1 MKESNI
7 LFSDILAHRL
17 QEYLVNSRS
26 ENGWITKDFILFEP
40 EYNNTNSC
48 SVFKRQE
55 VTVKAK
61 HNEKTDQINI
71 PNYLSHNPS
80 VMSTCTMV
88 GSVATGSATTTDVT
102 TDQSNTGDYLKPIN
116 DTSTTVNNLSTESYS
131 SSFHLSS
138 NTVVNK
144 ANTKSITDSIVERF
158 LLYVNEHNSIP
169 PSVLKKFESVI
180 DIKSFDN
187 WQNIIHDKV
196 TLHHLIHLLL
206 QSGIDNW
213 SSFLMHSSTPPPA
226 PTTLPPVSVED
237 ELLDYIVTSESLDSS
252 EEGEDDDDD
261 SEDDRYG
268 EDEESGLT
276 NSSNSPPRTLV
287 NSPSST
293 REIKNLIYYND
304 NDDDNDDHADSSDQE
319 DIDYDDWENC
329 IDHLADLKTGDNSN
343 IKAPGRSLIRTRRK
357 TKGGDNVKST
367 SSATNMKA
375 NYIELNSNFNLLEFS
390 IDQLPSS
397 PSCSEHK
404 ISLRSLQI
412 IMKIITDQVEFRKAF
427 IHFLPVLSQKSY
439 AGPYF
444 IKCVDRIIQDDYVP
458 TLQDLLIMK
467 QSSKAVRES
476 LISIGSM
483 NLRTINL
490 GEQSE
495 HLNKRFHYFES
506 VNMIIFFISLED
518 VYRFTIVQQNK
529 ISAHQTFKLFEDIV
543 NSSDL
548 TRKDIIVFL
557 NKIDILKS
565 IISQTNNTPNHDT
578 DMDSVNKDGEN
589 SPDWNLFIEEIKSH
603 LMELRNNA
611 KIKGSRLYFHV
622 TCALDI
628 DEMKWIMK
636 DCIRIIFELNRR
648 RHMIF

>member
-1 MKESNI
+1 MNKGFNRKRSRYHSHKIDKFLLQEYEHRKKEIQLLLIGLPNSGKNTFCKQLRLHFGDGFPTSFRVDMKSTILANTTDAIALVLEYMKESNI

-329 IDHLADLKTGDNSN
+329 IDHLADLKQ
-343 IKAPGRSLIRTRRK
+343 A
-357 TKGGDNVKST
+357 
-367 SSATNMKA
+367 
-375 NYIELNSNFNLLEFS
+375 
-390 IDQLPSS
+390 
-397 PSCSEHK
+397 
-404 ISLRSLQI
+404 
-412 IMKIITDQVEFRKAF
+412 ITQ
-427 IHFLPVLSQKSY
+427 
-439 AGPYF
+439 
-444 IKCVDRIIQDDYVP
+444 
-458 TLQDLLIMK
+458 
-467 QSSKAVRES
+467 
-476 LISIGSM
+476 
-483 NLRTINL
+483 
-490 GEQSE
+490 
-495 HLNKRFHYFES
+495 
-506 VNMIIFFISLED
+506 
-518 VYRFTIVQQNK
+518 
-529 ISAHQTFKLFEDIV
+529 
-543 NSSDL
+543 
-548 TRKDIIVFL
+548 
-557 NKIDILKS
+557 ILKR
-565 IISQTNNTPNHDT
+565 QADH
-578 DMDSVNKDGEN
+578 
-589 SPDWNLFIEEIKSH
+589 
-603 LMELRNNA
+603 
-611 KIKGSRLYFHV
+611 
-622 TCALDI
+622 
-628 DEMKWIMK
+628 
-636 DCIRIIFELNRR
+636 
-648 RHMIF
+648 